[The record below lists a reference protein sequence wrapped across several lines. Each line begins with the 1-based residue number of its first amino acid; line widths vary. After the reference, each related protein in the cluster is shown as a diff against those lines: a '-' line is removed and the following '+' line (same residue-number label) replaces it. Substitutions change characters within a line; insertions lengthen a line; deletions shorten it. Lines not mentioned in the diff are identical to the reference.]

1 MGRLQKIRLTMK
13 IYYITVLFLLHGI
26 ISLGQTGLS
35 DSLKIQSKLDE
46 KRLNDIERLEQYVQ
60 DFLREFENG
69 ENPEFN
75 WFRDIYNGW
84 GLHREI
90 EKFSNDLIEA
100 LSIDYI
106 FNKRKMEVLAL
117 MQLPQKT
124 RDSILN
130 YEGTPLYIKARLGDS
145 VAEIKIIREF
155 DSLVSMNFN
164 SDVIEN
170 KVSLIKLAQKL
181 MYIDSDKSIN
191 TLVKALETPLVD
203 DLKNGIIESRMSLL
217 LAQYRKYNP
226 YEFMLSYRYLRFLVG
241 LKNKTDEMQKYFD
254 LLEVYFKRK
263 HNQIIVIQAPFL
275 VYGRAEL
282 QE

>member
-1 MGRLQKIRLTMK
+1 MK
-13 IYYITVLFLLHGI
+13 IFISILFLT
-26 ISLGQTGLS
+26 ISLSMIGQTGLS

-75 WFRDIYNGW
+75 WFRDISNGW
-84 GLHREI
+84 GLYREI
-90 EKFSNDLIEA
+90 EKFSNDLIEP

-164 SDVIEN
+164 SDVIE
-170 KVSLIKLAQKL
+170 KRASLIKLAQKL

-217 LAQYRKYNP
+217 LSQYGKYNP
-226 YEFMLSYRYLRFLVG
+226 YEFMLSYRCLRFLVG

-254 LLEVYFKRK
+254 LLEAYFKRK

-275 VYGRAEL
+275 NYGRSEL

>member
-1 MGRLQKIRLTMK
+1 MK
-13 IYYITVLFLLHGI
+13 IFISILFLT
-26 ISLGQTGLS
+26 ISLSLIGQTGLS

-60 DFLREFENG
+60 DFLSEFENG

-75 WFRDIYNGW
+75 WFRDIYNNW

-90 EKFSNDLIEA
+90 EKFSNDLIEP

-170 KVSLIKLAQKL
+170 RASLIKLAQKL

-254 LLEVYFKRK
+254 LLEVYYKRK

-275 VYGRAEL
+275 GYGRAEL

>member
-1 MGRLQKIRLTMK
+1 MK
-13 IYYITVLFLLHGI
+13 IFISILFLT
-26 ISLGQTGLS
+26 ISLSLIGQTGLS

-60 DFLREFENG
+60 DFLSEFENG

-75 WFRDIYNGW
+75 WFRDLPNGW

-90 EKFSNDLIEA
+90 EKYSDDLIEP

-164 SDVIEN
+164 SDVIE
-170 KVSLIKLAQKL
+170 KRASLIKLAQKL

-275 VYGRAEL
+275 GYGRAEL
-282 QE
+282 QEKI